1 MRRMPFA
8 IAASTAALLLLTPT
22 DSRAEYSAYGAGRYC
37 AVFSNGTGSAKEVCN
52 YNDFE
57 SCRREIVS
65 GNRGWCNDNPRWGGV
80 GARTV
85 QWQSN
90 PHRSTRKRPR

>member
-1 MRRMPFA
+1 MPRMPFA
-8 IAASTAALLLLTPT
+8 IAASTAALLLLTAT

-57 SCRREIVS
+57 SCRLEIVS
-65 GNRGWCNDNPRWGGV
+65 GNRGWCNDNPRWGG
-80 GARTV
+80 GPTAE
-85 QWQSN
+85 WQPATKRKSR
-90 PHRSTRKRPR
+90 HR

>member
-1 MRRMPFA
+1 MSQGRVRRAGWQNAIERGNTPPTEAGMPRMPFA
-8 IAASTAALLLLTPT
+8 IAASTAALLLLTAT

-37 AVFSNGTGSAKEVCN
+37 AVFSNGTGSAKEICN

-65 GNRGWCNDNPRWGGV
+65 GNRGWCND
-80 GARTV
+80 
-85 QWQSN
+85 
-90 PHRSTRKRPR
+90 